1 MTPQVARAYPL
12 PTISLLIACPP
23 SHNESWGATDEKN
36 GPKYAGN
43 RPYRGWYRVLEQ
55 GIRNRIRLLYCGRVW
70 RRRRSWIQA
79 ALAFSESI
87 LAGRSSLVS
96 SSICLYQT
104 LSPLRSSTS
113 PSSALRRSSS
123 AIRSSSS
130 CDSPGSAR
138 PMARPNCP
146 FLRCS
151 SSLRSTSMY
160 CSHSSWCVLC
170 DSSSIRFLLPVFD
183 QPSTLGAVLNH
194 TQHAPQAEFSSTAL
208 YIHPRRSGC
217 RSLVRSTVKYMIGT
231 LHAKGSCFRG
241 SCLWAPVRRSIG
253 GQLVYAPRRGR
264 ILRRRDRSTLRA
276 CLFPTRRLRC
286 SHRRC
291 PAPRPQPRE
300 PPAGDTR
307 AQEPAT
313 GQDRHRARA
322 ASGRG
327 DLRGSCQQAREHN
340 RLGNRSQFR
349 AVLGPAH
356 ALHKHTHGDRSRG
369 LRREPHRHRPERH
382 RHGRHR
388 GRTHRQ
394 PGGGHGYHP
403 GP

>member
-1 MTPQVARAYPL
+1 MAQSMQKIVRTEAGIV
-12 PTISLLIACPP
+12 P
-23 SHNESWGATDEKN
+23 SDREDGS
-36 GPKYAGN
+36 
-43 RPYRGWYRVLEQ
+43 VS
-55 GIRNRIRLLYCGRVW
+55 RLLYCGRGW

-79 ALAFSESI
+79 ALAFSDSI

-96 SSICLYQT
+96 LSMCLYQT
-104 LSPLRSSTS
+104 SSPLRSSTS
-113 PSSALRRSSS
+113 PSSALRRSSW

-138 PMARPNCP
+138 PIARPSCP

-264 ILRRRDRSTLRA
+264 VLRRRDRSTLRA
-276 CLFPTRRLRC
+276 CLFPTRGLRC
-286 SHRRC
+286 SHRRG
-291 PAPRPQPRE
+291 PAPRPQSRE
-300 PPAGDTR
+300 PPAGDTC
-307 AQEPAT
+307 AQEPAPCK
-313 GQDRHRARA
+313 DRHRAPA
-322 ASGRG
+322 PSGRRG
-327 DLRGSCQQAREHN
+327 VRGSCQQAREQYG
-340 RLGNRSQFR
+340 RG
-349 AVLGPAH
+349 VLF
-356 ALHKHTHGDRSRG
+356 
-369 LRREPHRHRPERH
+369 PER
-382 RHGRHR
+382 RRGSTGLSPASKR
-388 GRTHRQ
+388 GRVSWLRAGSGCCWPTITPCSARA
-394 PGGGHGYHP
+394 
-403 GP
+403 